1 MRTPWLVIFL
11 ITTLGYDLAAQPK
24 TIHLRI
30 DTIDY
35 YDKVETIS
43 KFVVFI
49 SNKGSSRLANRLD
62 SMQKLTLNPY
72 PNYTSTLLLENDSS
86 MIELPID
93 LNGSTISIADAY
105 NLQSDTLRI
114 SKLILYKTQNSDT
127 TFTLTEYY
135 KVINGKLNEKP
146 FRLKRKVESKK
157 EIAPPMEIEL
167 AINQNLYKTTII
179 QKTRVGMDILHGH
192 EYRPRNYMDKEGY
205 YKKRV
210 TYIYSNSKT
219 NKYNWKGQLK
229 I

>member
-1 MRTPWLVIFL
+1 MRTLWLAIFW
-11 ITTLGYDLAAQPK
+11 ITTLGYDLAAQSR
-24 TIHLRI
+24 TIHLQI

-43 KFVVFI
+43 NFVVFI
-49 SNKGSSRLANRLD
+49 SKKNSPRLANIYD
-62 SMQKLTLNPY
+62 STQNLTLNQY

-86 MIELPID
+86 IIELPID

-135 KVINGKLNEKP
+135 KVINGKLNEEP
-146 FRLKRKVESKK
+146 FRLKRKTESKR

-167 AINQNLYKTTII
+167 AIDQNLYKTTII
-179 QKTRVGMDILHGH
+179 QKTCVGMDILHGH
-192 EYRPRNYMDKEGY
+192 GYRPRNYIDKEGN

-219 NKYNWKGQLK
+219 IKYNWKGQLK